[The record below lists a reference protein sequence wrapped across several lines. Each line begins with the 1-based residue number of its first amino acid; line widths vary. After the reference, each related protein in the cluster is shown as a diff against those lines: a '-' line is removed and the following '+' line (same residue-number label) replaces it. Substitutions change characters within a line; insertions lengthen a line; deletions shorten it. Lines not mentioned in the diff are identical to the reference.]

1 MQAGSFFELMKVV
14 DDAGK
19 KHKKAIC
26 KLCEGMTL
34 ACAGGTSNLFNH
46 LEAKHPV
53 AHMKAVPKE
62 YSTQKQTTLRMF
74 AITPFLL
81 LERIESLR

>member
-1 MQAGSFFELMKVV
+1 MQSGSFFELTKVV
-14 DDAGK
+14 DNAEK

-34 ACAGGTSNLFNH
+34 AYAGGTNNLFNH

-53 AHMKAVPKE
+53 AHTKAVPRE
-62 YSTQKQTTLRMF
+62 YSTQKQTTLGVF
-74 AITPFLL
+74 AISPVLL
-81 LERIESLR
+81 LERI